1 MKTILHKLAAISLFA
16 ASALP
21 EVKAANVT
29 LDGYG
34 FYSLA
39 RRQVFHREPGL
50 KQSGRKPYL
59 GAGYY
64 RKAEIGMDYI
74 TNRSSKRSGDLSFE
88 LWAMPYYGAT
98 SGVVLMTKGM
108 KPLRGGGTYRDRSP
122 KGFAVLL
129 DRRRFPELS
138 LWEFTRKGWKFRDA
152 LSFPR
157 KTYL

>member
-1 MKTILHKLAAISLFA
+1 MKTILHQLTAVALFA
-16 ASALP
+16 AAALP
-21 EVKAANVT
+21 VAKAADVT

-39 RRQVFHREPGL
+39 RRLAYHPEPGL

-59 GAGYY
+59 GGGYY
-64 RKAEIGMDYI
+64 HKAEIGMDYI
-74 TNRSSKRSGDLSFE
+74 TNRSTRRSGDLSFE

-98 SGVVLMTKGM
+98 SGVVLMTKGLD
-108 KPLRGGGTYRDRSP
+108 PLRGGRSYRDRSP
-122 KGFAVLL
+122 EGFAVQL

-138 LWEFTRKGWKFRDA
+138 LWEFTRRGWKFRDA